1 MLPAPQ
7 TVYVVKASTSTWNP
21 CHGDKDK
28 FGRICKRMLKEKGV
42 EGKEVQKGFKDA
54 YLGKGP
60 YSQDVGCG
68 FEGKL
73 ETMRRFLKE
82 HYSDLRLH
90 EWDHEEKIGLPEV
103 HDAAAWGEFDLKWV
117 AADEEIKDGEREH
130 KRQRTG
136 RGNASTPTEDPT
148 IEGAFARLVS
158 ALSARRTTLEREPA
172 RHSNELAQLDNATKA
187 VLPMLLGH
195 LDQAR
200 RNDEEQ
206 SLLANLAASLAPGSY
221 DSLAPPP
228 LASPPIEVR
237 AEPDP
242 SPTAAA
248 PADSAAGSTSSAAAP
263 AGLADAAPAFC
274 SLSAHPAPAFRSLSA
289 DADPAF
295 CSLSADADPAPEVC
309 CSASADAAPPAAA
322 SASPR
327 EALERKLLQLLRSLP
342 GSEAERRV
350 ELCYRVAA
358 ARAAHA

>member
-7 TVYVVKASTSTWNP
+7 TVHVVQASTSTWNP
-21 CHGDKDK
+21 CKGDKDK
-28 FGRICKRMLKEKGV
+28 FGRICKRMLEEKGV
-42 EGKEVQKGFKDA
+42 DPNKVKTGFKDA

-60 YSQDVGCG
+60 YAQDVGCG

-73 ETMRRFLKE
+73 ETMCRFLKE

-117 AADEEIKDGEREH
+117 AADEKIKDGERAQ

-148 IEGAFARLVS
+148 IEGAFAKLVS

-200 RNDEEQ
+200 RNDEEH

-237 AEPDP
+237 AEPVH

-248 PADSAAGSTSSAAAP
+248 AADSAACSTSSAAAP
-263 AGLADAAPAFC
+263 ADPAFC
-274 SLSAHPAPAFRSLSA
+274 SLSASAADAGAAFRSLSA
-289 DADPAF
+289 DPDPAF
-295 CSLSADADPAPEVC
+295 CSLSADADPAPAVG

-322 SASPR
+322 PASPR